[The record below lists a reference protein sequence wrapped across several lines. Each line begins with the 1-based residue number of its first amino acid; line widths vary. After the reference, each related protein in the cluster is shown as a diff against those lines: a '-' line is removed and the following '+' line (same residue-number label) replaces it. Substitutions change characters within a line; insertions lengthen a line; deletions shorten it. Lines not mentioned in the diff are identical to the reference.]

1 MQPEIITMKPN
12 PSQLPPMPDFS
23 CFCLLHYK
31 LLRIMTVFS
40 THAFCN
46 GESIN
51 NWLIAIMLVDSYGNS
66 AVCFIKAILQL
77 FYHPIITTGE
87 S

>member
-1 MQPEIITMKPN
+1 
-12 PSQLPPMPDFS
+12 
-23 CFCLLHYK
+23 
-31 LLRIMTVFS
+31 MTVFS
-40 THAFCN
+40 MHAFCN

-87 S
+87 SWQ